1 MKTHA
6 SVSNYQTSSRA
17 IAMVLDGD
25 GLTMTITRGSRV
37 GLRDAVTGPLTHCGI
52 LLTYETLD

>member
-1 MKTHA
+1 
-6 SVSNYQTSSRA
+6 
-17 IAMVLDGD
+17 MVLDGD